1 MSVQPITILL
11 VYGMHAL
18 CNREEKYFGFVKRF
32 LANEN
37 GFSRYVG
44 KHCDGDATLI

>member
-1 MSVQPITILL
+1 MRMSVQPITILL

-18 CNREEKYFGFVKRF
+18 RNREEKYFGFVKRF

-37 GFSRYVG
+37 GLVG
-44 KHCDGDATLI
+44 IWENTVIETLP